1 MMERTCGVGEESVPK
16 IDSIWSII
24 YNSTPKFSVM
34 PAKITYFVLK
44 NMDSLLHELFSAP
57 IFRRKKEK
65 ISELMMTKVN
75 RTIMEWAN
83 VFNDW

>member
-1 MMERTCGVGEESVPK
+1 V
-16 IDSIWSII
+16 
-24 YNSTPKFSVM
+24 
-34 PAKITYFVLK
+34 
-44 NMDSLLHELFSAP
+44 DSLLHELFSAP